1 MGGQKFPNSLIN
13 IDQSL
18 VLTLWDFLEP
28 GIVYPVKGFL
38 SCFIISLS
46 FWDLP
51 KYHLYHLF
59 IIYLLIAFGGI
70 IVCCVWCMPFIVLC
84 FCMLSL
90 GLCVSMYIWIV
101 YMITCTEVWVNQTC
115 CYCLSEHRH
124 TYDMYYYICEC
135 TNYTLHYITL
145 HCMYMYTYT
154 TLHTYRHTYIHAC
167 MHAYIHTYIKW

>member
-1 MGGQKFPNSLIN
+1 MRFFGSQGLYIQLKVFYH
-13 IDQSL
+13 
-18 VLTLWDFLEP
+18 F
-28 GIVYPVKGFL
+28 
-38 SCFIISLS
+38 FIISLS

-51 KYHLYHLF
+51 KYHLFIIYLSFIYHLF

-154 TLHTYRHTYIHAC
+154 TLHTYRHTYIH
-167 MHAYIHTYIKW
+167 T